1 MWQAWLKANWLNLLQ
16 TLGILG
22 AMVGLLLTYSQ
33 LSAANEQI
41 EQAKNALRANTIFA
55 IQKDGRELI
64 QSISAEP
71 KVYRLIFEFDKS
83 TGTDAETQLRARV
96 RIGQLINF
104 YASMFNQY
112 QAGAVDARFWKTGLA
127 ELCGVLNT
135 PVGSAAWREITS
147 KGQDGYQSGFLK
159 EGSTCIQKA

>member
-1 MWQAWLKANWLNLLQ
+1 MWQTWLKANWLNLFQ

-22 AMVGLLLTYSQ
+22 AMVGLFLTYGQ
-33 LSAANEQI
+33 LSAANGQI
-41 EQAKNALRANTIFA
+41 EQAKNALRASTIFS

-83 TGTDAETQLRARV
+83 ADADAETQLKARV

-112 QAGAVDARFWKTGLA
+112 QAGAVDGRFWKTGLA
-127 ELCGVLNT
+127 ELCVVLST

-147 KGQDGYQSGFLK
+147 KGQEGYQPGFLK
-159 EGSTCIQKA
+159 EGNTCIQKA